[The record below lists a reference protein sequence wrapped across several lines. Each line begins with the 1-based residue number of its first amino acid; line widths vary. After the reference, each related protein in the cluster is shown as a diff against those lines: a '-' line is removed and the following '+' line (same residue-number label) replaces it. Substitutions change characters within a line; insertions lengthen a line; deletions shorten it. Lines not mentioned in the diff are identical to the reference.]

1 MDKKKVIKLAK
12 KDFEKAWIESRKT
25 IKEPHP
31 DNAYPRLKF
40 NLGKSHILPDTI
52 ANLREAYLR
61 LGFDELINPLFID
74 KNHVYSQFGP
84 EAPAVLD
91 RCFYLAGL
99 PRPDIGI
106 GLEKIEEIK
115 KLGFSPQEENI
126 DLLKDVFRGY
136 KKGLL
141 DGDDLVLEVADALK
155 ITNEEGLYVLEK
167 VFPEIRDLNPIASN
181 TTLRS
186 HMTSGWFLTL
196 ENLTKQCQMPL
207 KLFSIDRCFRR
218 EQKEDSSHLMTY
230 YSASCVIADDEVS
243 LDMGKAVS
251 EALLEF
257 FGFSNFKFLPDEKKS
272 KYYIPETQTEVYGY
286 HPKLKDWVEIA
297 TFGLYSPLAL
307 SKYKIDKE
315 VMNLGLGV
323 ERIAMILNQIED
335 IREMVYPQIYKK
347 WSLNDREIAT
357 MLNYNYYPVTEE
369 GKLLMNKILATW
381 KENLNENSPCKF
393 KIFEGE
399 FLTSGILVEAIE
411 EEENTKLLGPA
422 ALNHVYIHDGN
433 ILGIPKEIEEKI
445 KQLSEEELA
454 TYKESHD
461 ESGESHDESGESHDN
476 TDESNNEVI
485 LFEAVEKGIPTGIRY
500 LDSLAAEVA
509 YKIEE
514 AVLSGETEMTHRS
527 TIARSLSDV
536 NLTLDEVAMNYINN
550 ENKLIDIRG
559 PIFSTVRL
567 EYK

>member
-1 MDKKKVIKLAK
+1 LDKKKVIKLAK
-12 KDFEKAWIESRKT
+12 KDFEKAWIESKT
-25 IKEPHP
+25 TVKKPHP
-31 DNAYPRLKF
+31 DSAYPRLKF
-40 NLGKSHILPDTI
+40 DLGKSHILSDTI
-52 ANLREAYLR
+52 ANLREVYLR
-61 LGFDELINPLFID
+61 LGFNEVINPLFID
-74 KNHVYSQFGP
+74 KDHVYRQFGP

-106 GLEKIEEIK
+106 GMDKIEAIQE
-115 KLGFSPQEENI
+115 LGFSPQDENI

-141 DGDDLVLEVADALK
+141 DGDDLVLEVADALEL
-155 ITNEEGLYVLEK
+155 TNEEGLFVLEK
-167 VFPEIRDLNPIASN
+167 VFPEIRDLNPIATN

-186 HMTSGWFLTL
+186 HMTSGWFISL
-196 ENLTKQCQMPL
+196 ENLSKKSKTPI
-207 KLFSIDRCFRR
+207 KLFSIDRCYRR
-218 EQKEDSSHLMTY
+218 EQKEDVSHLMSY

-243 LDMGKAVS
+243 LDMGKLVS
-251 EALLEF
+251 EALLEY
-257 FGFSNFKFLPDEKKS
+257 FGFNKFKFLPDEKKS

-297 TFGLYSPLAL
+297 TYGLYSPIAL

-335 IREMVYPQIYKK
+335 IRELVYPQIYKK
-347 WSLNDREIAT
+347 FSLSDREIAS
-357 MLNYNYYPVTEE
+357 MINYNYYPITED
-369 GKLLMNKILATW
+369 GKILMSKILAIW
-381 KENLNENSPCKF
+381 KENKDTLSPCKF

-399 FLTSGILVEAIE
+399 FLNNEILVEAIE

-422 ALNHVYIHDGN
+422 ALNHIYIYNGN
-433 ILGIPKEIEEKI
+433 ILGIPKDREEKMNL
-445 KQLSEEELA
+445 LSKEELA
-454 TYKESHD
+454 TYKD
-461 ESGESHDESGESHDN
+461 ENKDEG
-476 TDESNNEVI
+476 I
-485 LFEAVEKGIPTGIRY
+485 LFEAIEMGIPTGIRY

-514 AVLSGETEMTHRS
+514 AILSGETTLTQRS

-536 NLTLDEVAMNYINN
+536 NLALDELAMNYINN

-559 PIFSTVRL
+559 PIFSTIRL
-567 EYK
+567 K